1 MKTELIDIPGL
12 FVGDDARWKV
22 KALKVHGTTS
32 LAIDALDR
40 WRTDPEMQRDYEVI
54 IEAIQ
59 FAAHVDR
66 VLDNRMVKISENH
79 KHGDVYEFRAYDYDA
94 RRAGK
99 ARLMF
104 FYDESEESLIICTN
118 SYEKDKGGYD
128 AQDRMF
134 AMCDRFKTEYE
145 RNKL

>member
-12 FVGDDARWKV
+12 FLGSDAQWKV
-22 KALKVHGTTS
+22 KALKINGEVS

-40 WRTDPEMQRDYEVI
+40 WRADPKMKRDHKLI

-59 FAAHVDR
+59 YAAHVRRVEDDR
-66 VLDNRMVKISENH
+66 VVKISDNMNH
-79 KHGDVYEFRAYDYDA
+79 GEVYEFRAYDFD
-94 RRAGK
+94 RQRAGK

-104 FYDESEESLIICTN
+104 FYDESDDALIICTN
-118 SYEKDKGGYD
+118 SYEKDIGTAF

-134 AMCDRFKTEYE
+134 AMCDRFKKEYE
-145 RNKL
+145 RNKR

>member
-12 FVGDDARWKV
+12 FLGSDAQWKV
-22 KALKVHGTTS
+22 KALKINGEFS

-40 WRTDPEMQRDYEVI
+40 WRTDPKMKKDYELI

-59 FAAHVDR
+59 YAAHVKR
-66 VLDNRMVKISENH
+66 VGDERIVKVSDNHE
-79 KHGDVYEFRAYDYDA
+79 HGEVYEFRAYDFDRQRA
-94 RRAGK
+94 RK

-104 FYDESEESLIICTN
+104 FYDESDDALIVCTN
-118 SYEKDKGGYD
+118 SYEKGKGTTF

-134 AMCDRFKTEYE
+134 EMCNRYKKEYE
-145 RNKL
+145 RNKR